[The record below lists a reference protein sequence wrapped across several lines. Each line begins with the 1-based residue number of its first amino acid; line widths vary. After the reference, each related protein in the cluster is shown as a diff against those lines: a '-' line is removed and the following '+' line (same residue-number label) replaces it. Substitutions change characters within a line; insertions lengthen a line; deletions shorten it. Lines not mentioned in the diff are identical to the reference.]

1 MLTIPVERVNIER
14 FDEAGAFY
22 SVALKRHPNNPLNRF
37 LNEDKTIQASKMLSE
52 FRDAVKEA
60 LGKLQCKSN
69 LFFINIL
76 YIYNI
81 CYTVSTPDMTNTIVV
96 QKYLNVI

>member
-1 MLTIPVERVNIER
+1 MLTIPVERVDIQK

-22 SVALKRHPNNPLNRF
+22 SIALKRHKTHPLDRF

-60 LGKLQCKSN
+60 VEKLSCRSK
-69 LFFINIL
+69 
-76 YIYNI
+76 
-81 CYTVSTPDMTNTIVV
+81 
-96 QKYLNVI
+96 